1 MEGEG
6 DSLFAPGVSKLGR
19 SVSSEL
25 CEPRHADILIMETT
39 YGRPQYRFPPTSDVM
54 RGVIRFCREALDND
68 ETAVLFGYSLGKSQE
83 LLCGLA
89 DAGLPIMLHGTVH
102 KLTQIYEQFG
112 HSFPRYEAF
121 DAGTS
126 KG

>member
-39 YGRPQYRFPPTSDVM
+39 YGRPQYRSPATADVM

-83 LLCGLA
+83 MLRGLTE
-89 DAGLPIMLHGTVH
+89 AGLPIMLHGAVH
-102 KLTQIYEQFG
+102 KLTQVYEQLG
-112 HSFPRYEAF
+112 QTFPEYGRYDLETA
-121 DAGTS
+121 